1 MRISILC
8 KGTQIASLTAVA
20 VVAALTLGGCGKKEQ
35 PKESSPAPSA
45 SADPASDLKAFLA
58 NDKAPLTRP
67 IYEKLVL
74 DLTSCEVT
82 ERGVHPKCA
91 AYQNLRKARNRKTS
105 LREMR
110 EMNAAVGKKLIG
122 HEHPAVRLQAAKLLQ
137 SVFGSDKDVQK
148 VIIDAAKKEKEPAV
162 LAAMLRTVG
171 SKHKTNEDI
180 KSLLLKMADNDS
192 EVVRREAMSWFL
204 TSFGEGVEGTFD
216 KVLEKVEKDPSE
228 DVRAYLCNRLYG
240 SSDERALEVFKKYL
254 EAEDTPKKIY
264 NACWNGVIN
273 SWTGFPKPRK
283 PSKEG
288 YELTMKILEAKPRT
302 KERPSWSGISTLR
315 SAKTE
320 YRETDRFG
328 NAWLEA
334 VKDWYKKDR
343 LLRALKG
350 IVTDTE
356 ANWMARTAALRVM
369 HELGEP
375 KATFTLMQTK
385 YKDAKVGDDFHVKRQ
400 VDDILR
406 KMEAQ
411 AARAAGSAVPG
422 GRGRPGRPDR
432 RGPRGARPDPRP
444 GAPQPPPGTPA
455 APAAPKAPAA
465 PAAPPPG
472 AAP

>member
-1 MRISILC
+1 MRISILS
-8 KGTQIASLTAVA
+8 KGTPIAPLAAVA
-20 VVAALTLGGCGKKEQ
+20 VIAALALGGCGKKEA
-35 PKESSPAPSA
+35 PKAEPAPSA
-45 SADPASDLKAFLA
+45 SVNPTSDVEAFLA
-58 NDKAPLTRP
+58 NDKTPLTRGV
-67 IYEKLVL
+67 YEKLVL

-148 VIIDAAKKEKEPAV
+148 IIIEAAKKEKEPAV

-180 KSLLLKMADNDS
+180 KKLLLKMADNQS

-216 KVLEKVEKDPSE
+216 KVLEKVENDPSE

-240 SSDERALEVFKKYL
+240 SSDERALDVFKKYL
-254 EAEDTPKKIY
+254 EAEDTPKKLY

-273 SWTGFPKPRK
+273 SWTGFPKPRQ
-283 PSKEG
+283 PSKAG

-328 NAWLEA
+328 NTWLEA

-343 LLRALKG
+343 LLRALKA
-350 IVTDTE
+350 IATDAD

-369 HELGEP
+369 QELGEP
-375 KATFTLMQTK
+375 KATFTTLLAK

-406 KMEAQ
+406 KMETR
-411 AARAAGSAVPG
+411 AARGAGSAA
-422 GRGRPGRPDR
+422 PGRPS
-432 RGPRGARPDPRP
+432 RP
-444 GAPQPPPGTPA
+444 GAAPEAMDPGKMPG
-455 APAAPKAPAA
+455 PKAPAPPAAPPTPPPA
-465 PAAPPPG
+465 PAAPPAPP